1 MKVWKVTMVSPNNT
15 ISAKFV
21 RAKTLLHAM
30 IIAGRMRA
38 LYFTDFTI
46 YNIERV

>member
-1 MKVWKVTMVSPNNT
+1 MKVWKVTMVSPNG